1 MAVSLARKADLR
13 TVRDVMSTR
22 VVTVV
27 PEMTVGELVLTFL
40 EEGVRGAPVLDP
52 AGKLLGVVSE
62 EDVMR
67 LALPGTANGNG
78 NGHGNGSADRI
89 PVAKLMRA
97 PAVVGPD
104 EPLRPLLDAFLQE
117 GVRRVLVL
125 ENDILLGIVTPVDAL
140 RGLAGEA

>member
-1 MAVSLARKADLR
+1 MAVSLARKAGVR

-27 PEMTVGELVLTFL
+27 PEMTVGELVLTFM

-67 LALPGTANGNG
+67 LALPGPGNG
-78 NGHGNGSADRI
+78 NGSGSTDRI
-89 PVAKLMRA
+89 PVAKLMRP
-97 PAVVGPD
+97 PALVGPD
-104 EPLRPLLDAFLQE
+104 DPLRALLDAFLQE
-117 GVRRVLVL
+117 GVRRVLVV

-140 RGLAGEA
+140 RGLAGDA